1 MTSALLVVGFTHLV
15 LYNAFELQEGKAV
28 RSISLE
34 DAAEIV
40 ERMVSEEDEI
50 ATQLVGKAKNV
61 CYQRASL
68 IIESGTR
75 RREADATTSDVGA
88 QAA

>member
-1 MTSALLVVGFTHLV
+1 M
-15 LYNAFELQEGKAV
+15 

-68 IIESGTR
+68 MFESF
-75 RREADATTSDVGA
+75 
-88 QAA
+88 